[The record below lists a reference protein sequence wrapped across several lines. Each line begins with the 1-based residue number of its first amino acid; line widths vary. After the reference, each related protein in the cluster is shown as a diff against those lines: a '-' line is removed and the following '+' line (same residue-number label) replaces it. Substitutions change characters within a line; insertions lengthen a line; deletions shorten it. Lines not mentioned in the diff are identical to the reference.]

1 MSEIKAEQILE
12 IHPDSRYVLVLAE
25 EDYDD
30 DILIMA
36 GDIISDWW
44 HGREE
49 QTPILLL
56 PAGTKLRLVR
66 AND

>member
-1 MSEIKAEQILE
+1 MDKIKAEQILE
-12 IHPDSRYVLVLAE
+12 IHPGSRYVLVLPE
-25 EDYDD
+25 EDYND
-30 DILIMA
+30 DILIAA

-56 PAGTKLRLVR
+56 PAGTELRLVR